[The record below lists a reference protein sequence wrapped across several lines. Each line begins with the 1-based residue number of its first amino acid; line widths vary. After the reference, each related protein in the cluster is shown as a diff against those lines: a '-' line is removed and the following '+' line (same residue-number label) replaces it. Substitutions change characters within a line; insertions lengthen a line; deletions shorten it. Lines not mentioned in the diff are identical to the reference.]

1 MINIFM
7 IDNGE
12 ILGDL
17 HDNISATLTREH
29 YLLNNLR
36 TFRDVNLI
44 SITYKQ
50 LPRTNFVHIV
60 YNNIIKSIVALNSVL
75 ILLKKKPLVFFTYPA
90 SLKTIQNRVLFRFCK
105 YLNLKTIL
113 DVQDTIEQNEAIGS
127 GRSELNSNIE
137 KYCLE
142 HSKLLLVLNEEMWQ
156 YIKNQYNLPAKNIV
170 ISPNGFEM
178 SFIEEYPDP
187 YKSIKNRFNICYI
200 GGITKNRGIDVLVQA
215 CKELHEKYPH
225 LKLYIIGIYGEG
237 ISKELKD
244 IIETSDFIVRQDVPR
259 KEIRKIFRDIDTC
272 VMPYNPTEGYL
283 NRSSPTKL
291 YEYIGCGKPII
302 CTKCESL
309 IDIGKD
315 GSILYVDYA
324 VEDFKRKIE
333 FLIINPQIREN
344 MSKKL
349 IEIRSEYLWDKR
361 AGDLHDALKSLKK
374 KEIG

>member
-17 HDNISATLTREH
+17 QDNISATLTREH

-36 TFRDVNLI
+36 TFSDVNLI
-44 SITYKQ
+44 SIPYKQ

-75 ILLKKKPLVFFTYPA
+75 ILLKKKPLVFFTYPM
-90 SLKTIQNRVLFRFCK
+90 SLTTIQNRVLFRFCK
-105 YLNLKTIL
+105 YFNLKIIL
-113 DVQDTIEQNEAIGS
+113 DVQDTIEQIGAIGS
-127 GRSELNSNIE
+127 GRSELNNEIE
-137 KYCLE
+137 KYCLKE
-142 HSKLLLVLNEEMWQ
+142 AELLLMLNEEMWQ

-170 ISPNGFEM
+170 ISPNGFEK
-178 SFIEEYPDP
+178 SFIEEYPEP

-200 GGITKNRGIDVLVQA
+200 GGITKNRGIDILVQA
-215 CKELHEKYPH
+215 CTELHEKYPYM
-225 LKLYIIGIYGEG
+225 KLYIIGIYGEG

-244 IIETSDFIVRQDVPR
+244 IIETSDFIVRQEVPR

-272 VMPYNPTEGYL
+272 VMPYNPNEGYL

-302 CTKCESL
+302 STKCESL
-309 IDIGKD
+309 IQIGKD
-315 GSILYVDYA
+315 DSILYVDYD

-333 FLIINPQIREN
+333 FLIKNPQIRED

-349 IEIRSEYLWDKR
+349 IEIRYDYLWDKR
-361 AGDLHDALKSLKK
+361 AVDLHDAVKSLK
-374 KEIG
+374 

>member
-1 MINIFM
+1 M

-17 HDNISATLTREH
+17 QDNISATFTREH

-36 TFRDVNLI
+36 LFSDVNLI
-44 SITYKQ
+44 SIPYKQ
-50 LPRTNFVHIV
+50 LPRTSFVHMV
-60 YNNIIKSIVALNSVL
+60 YNNIIKSIVALNSLL
-75 ILLKKKPLVFFTYPA
+75 ILLKKKPLVFFTYPT
-90 SLKTIQNRVLFRFCK
+90 SLTTIQNRVLFRFCK

-142 HSKLLLVLNEEMWQ
+142 HSKLLLVLNEKMWQ
-156 YIKNQYNLPAKNIV
+156 YIKNQYDLPAKNIV

-187 YKSIKNRFNICYI
+187 YKSIKDRFNICYI

-215 CKELHEKYPH
+215 CKELHEKYSY

-237 ISKELKD
+237 FSKELKD
-244 IIETSDFIVRQDVPR
+244 IIETSDFIVRQEVPR

-272 VMPYNPTEGYL
+272 VMPYNPNEGYL

-315 GSILYVDYA
+315 GSILYVDYV

-333 FLIINPQIREN
+333 FLIINPQIRED

-349 IEIRSEYLWDKR
+349 IKIRSAYLWDKR
-361 AGDLHDALKSLKK
+361 AEDLHDTVKSLK
-374 KEIG
+374 